1 MAARSRT
8 IIRAWTASGYHKD
21 ILVLDSDQVRMYCS
35 GVNESSVSKLCAG
48 NMGPRMVVDPAK
60 FPEMVEF
67 EVIVEEY
74 KQ

>member
-1 MAARSRT
+1 M
-8 IIRAWTASGYHKD
+8 
-21 ILVLDSDQVRMYCS
+21 LDSDQVRMHCS
-35 GVNESSVSKLCAG
+35 GVKESSGYKLVAG
-48 NMGPRMVVDPAK
+48 NMGPRMVIDPAK